1 MRWLI
6 IFFLDIVLFAAIAV
20 VLWTVPSHPVLWIV
34 IAFALLT
41 WLDSGG
47 SFAWSKRWHGKKD

>member
-6 IFFLDIVLFAAIAV
+6 IFLDIVLFAAIAV
-20 VLWTVPSHPVLWIV
+20 VLWTAVPSHPVLWIV

-47 SFAWSKRWHGKKD
+47 SFAWSKRWYDHK